1 MVLKYM
7 NEEQYLGGSSAIA
20 RHLSSFNRQ
29 ITLLTMLGEKKQFL
43 GKIKKEIQ
51 KM

>member
-29 ITLLTMLGEKKQFL
+29 ITFTTML
-43 GKIKKEIQ
+43 
-51 KM
+51 